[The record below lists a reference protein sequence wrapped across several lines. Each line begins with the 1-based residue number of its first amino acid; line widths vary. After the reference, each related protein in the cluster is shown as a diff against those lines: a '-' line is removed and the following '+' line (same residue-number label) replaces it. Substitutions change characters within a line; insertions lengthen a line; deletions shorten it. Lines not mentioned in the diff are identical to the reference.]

1 MIPIYKPYM
10 PENLMPELNEILYS
24 GQLNFG
30 KYGKQFESQLKE
42 FIGCEYILTI
52 NSYNT
57 AMQVVLSTLGLQF
70 GDEIIASPVSC
81 LASNQP
87 FATKGLKVIWAD
99 INPATGTL
107 CPEDVEDKITD
118 NTKAIFHNHFCGYVG
133 EIDAINALGKKY
145 GIPIIDD
152 GIEAF
157 GSEYKGNKLGD
168 LGTDV
173 TVFSFQTVRLPNTIE
188 GGAIVFK
195 DKTLYDKAV
204 LIRDYGIDRS
214 KFRTA
219 DGEINPDCD
228 IHLEGYG
235 GLMSEVNSFIG
246 TKQMLDVIQLLQQ
259 QQQNAIKWQKELK
272 NNTDIKPLQINNN
285 TNPNYWV
292 YGTLSENS
300 KMTINYFK
308 SRGFYATGVH
318 INNNIYSVFNNK
330 IDLEGVNKFKQQFV
344 AIPCGCW
351 VSDSIIKVNDKSN

>member
-1 MIPIYKPYM
+1 MIPIYLPYM
-10 PENLMPELNEILYS
+10 PQNLFPELNEILYS
-24 GQLNFG
+24 GQLSYG
-30 KYGKQFESQLKE
+30 KYGKLFELQLKE

-99 INPATGTL
+99 INPLTGTL
-107 CPEDVEDKITD
+107 CPIDVESKITK

-133 EIDAINALGKKY
+133 EIDRINSFGKKY
-145 GIPIIDD
+145 NIPIIDD

-157 GSEYKGNKLGD
+157 GSEYKGKKMGNV
-168 LGTDV
+168 GTDV

-195 DKTLYDKAV
+195 NKALYDKAV

-214 KFRTA
+214 QFRKA
-219 DGEINPDCD
+219 DGEINPDYD
-228 IHLEGYG
+228 IQLEGYG

-246 TKQMLDVIQLLQQ
+246 TKQMQNIHNLLSIQ
-259 QQQNAIKWQKELK
+259 K
-272 NNTDIKPLQINNN
+272 NNALIWDDKLTNIYTINSVKVTPNSI
-285 TNPNYWV
+285 PNYWV
-292 YGTLSENS
+292 YGTLCDKKIEAI
-300 KMTINYFK
+300 KMFK
-308 SRGFYATGVH
+308 ESGFYSTGVH
-318 INNNIYSVFNNK
+318 INNNVYSVFNNK
-330 IDLEGVNKFKQQFV
+330 ISLKGVNKFINHFV
-344 AIPCGCW
+344 AIPSGW
-351 VSDSIIKVNDKSN
+351 WYINKK

>member
-10 PENLMPELNEILYS
+10 PDNLLPELEEILYS
-24 GQLNFG
+24 GQLIYG
-30 KYGKQFESQLKE
+30 KYGRQFEKQLKE
-42 FIGCEYILTI
+42 FIGCEYLLSV

-57 AMQVVLSTLGLQF
+57 AMLVVLSTLGLSK

-87 FATKGLKVIWAD
+87 FVIKGLKVIWAD

-107 CPEDVEDKITD
+107 CPTDVECKITR

-133 EIDAINALGKKY
+133 EIDKINALGAKY

-157 GSEYKGNKLGD
+157 GSEYKGKRLGN
-168 LGTDV
+168 LGTNV

-195 DKTLYDKAV
+195 DRAMYEKAL
-204 LIRDYGIDRS
+204 LIRDYGIDRI

-219 DGEINPDCD
+219 DGEINPSCD
-228 IHLEGYG
+228 IIFEGYG

-246 TKQMLDVIQLLQQ
+246 TKQMLDIQGLLNNQKN
-259 QQQNAIKWQKELK
+259 NATKWEKELEK
-272 NNTDIKPLQINNN
+272 IGGIIPMAI
-285 TNPNYWV
+285 TNLSSPNYWV
-292 YGTLSENS
+292 FGTLTESRKESIAYFNS
-300 KMTINYFK
+300 KGY
-308 SRGFYATGVH
+308 YASGVH
-318 INNNIYSVFNNK
+318 INNNIYSVFRNK
-330 IDLEGVNKFKQQFV
+330 INLNGVNKFKNQFV
-344 AIPCGCW
+344 AIPCGW
-351 VSDSIIKVNDKSN
+351 WL

>member
-10 PENLMPELNEILYS
+10 PNNLIPELNEILYS
-24 GQLNFG
+24 GQLSFG

-42 FIGCEYILTI
+42 FICCEYILTI

-70 GDEIIASPVSC
+70 GDEVIASPISC

-99 INPATGTL
+99 INPTKGTL
-107 CPEDVEDKITD
+107 CPEDVEAKITD

-133 EIDAINALGKKY
+133 DIDAINSLGKKY

-152 GIEAF
+152 SIEAF
-157 GSEYKGNKLGD
+157 GSEYKGNKIGNV
-168 LGTDV
+168 GTDI

-195 DKTLYDKAV
+195 DKALFDKAI

-214 KFRTA
+214 KFRTE

-228 IHLEGYG
+228 IQFEGYG
-235 GLMSEVNSFIG
+235 GLMSELNSFLG
-246 TKQMLDVIQLLQQ
+246 TKQMENIFHLLEQQ
-259 QQQNAIKWQKELK
+259 HQNSIKWQKELHNK
-272 NNTDIKPLQINNN
+272 TNIRPLQVNNN

-300 KMTINYFK
+300 KETIAYFK
-308 SRGFYATGVH
+308 SKGYYATGVH

-330 IDLEGVNKFKQQFV
+330 IELGGVNKFKQQFV
-344 AIPCGCW
+344 AIPCGW
-351 VSDSIIKVNDKSN
+351 WYKL

>member
-10 PENLMPELNEILYS
+10 PDNLLPGLNEILYS
-24 GQLNFG
+24 GQLSYG
-30 KYGKQFESQLKE
+30 KYGKQFEQKLKE
-42 FIGCEYILTI
+42 FIGCEYLLTI

-57 AMQVVLSTLGLQF
+57 AMLVVLTSLGLKK

-87 FATKGLKVIWAD
+87 FVTKGIKVIWAD
-99 INPATGTL
+99 INPNTGTL
-107 CPEDVEDKITD
+107 CPTDVESKITK

-133 EIDAINALGKKY
+133 EIEAINALGKKY
-145 GIPIIDD
+145 DIPIIDD

-157 GSEYKGNKLGD
+157 GSKYRGNRLGNV
-168 LGTDV
+168 GTDV

-195 DKTLYDKAV
+195 NKALYDKAV

-214 KFRTA
+214 QFRTA

-228 IHLEGYG
+228 IQLEGYG
-235 GLMSEVNSFIG
+235 GLMGEVNSFIG
-246 TKQMLDVIQLLQQ
+246 TKQMENIEKLLNQ
-259 QQQNAIKWQKELK
+259 QQQNATKWQNELQ
-272 NNTDIKPLQINNN
+272 NSTDIKSLQINNN

-292 YGTLSENS
+292 FGTLSENC
-300 KMTINYFK
+300 KETIAYFK
-308 SRGFYATGVH
+308 SKGFYATGVH

-330 IDLEGVNKFKQQFV
+330 IDLKGVNKFKQQFV
-344 AIPCGCW
+344 AIPSGW
-351 VSDSIIKVNDKSN
+351 WISKL

>member
-10 PENLMPELNEILYS
+10 PENIMTELNEILYS
-24 GQLNFG
+24 GQLSFG

-70 GDEIIASPVSC
+70 GDEVIASPVSC

-99 INPATGTL
+99 INPLIGTL
-107 CPEDVEDKITD
+107 CPIDVESKITKK
-118 NTKAIFHNHFCGYVG
+118 TKAIFHNHFCGYVG
-133 EIDAINALGKKY
+133 EIDAINTLGKKY
-145 GIPIIDD
+145 DIPIIDD

-157 GSEYKGNKLGD
+157 GSEYKGSKLGNV
-168 LGTDV
+168 GTDV

-195 DKTLYDKAV
+195 NKALYDKAV

-228 IHLEGYG
+228 ITLEGYG
-235 GLMSEVNSFIG
+235 GLMSELNSFIG
-246 TKQMLDVIQLLQQ
+246 TKQIVEIKSLLNIQAK
-259 QQQNAIKWQKELK
+259 NALKWQNELQ
-272 NNTDIKPLQINNN
+272 NNTKIMSLQINNN
-285 TNPNYWV
+285 SNPNYWV
-292 YGTLSENS
+292 FGTLSENS
-300 KMTINYFK
+300 KETIAYFK
-308 SRGFYATGVH
+308 SKGYYATGVH

-330 IDLEGVNKFKQQFV
+330 INLVGVNKFKQQYV
-344 AIPCGCW
+344 AIPCGW
-351 VSDSIIKVNDKSN
+351 WI

>member
-10 PENLMPELNEILYS
+10 PENVMPELNEILYS
-24 GQLNFG
+24 GQLSFG

-70 GDEIIASPVSC
+70 ADEIIASPVSC

-87 FATKGLKVIWAD
+87 FATKGLNVIWSD
-99 INPATGTL
+99 INPSTGTL
-107 CPEDVEDKITD
+107 CPKDVENKITI

-133 EIDAINALGKKY
+133 EIEAINSLGKKY

-157 GSEYKGNKLGD
+157 GSEYKEKKLGNI
-168 LGTDV
+168 GTDL

-195 DKTLYDKAV
+195 DKALYDKAV
-204 LIRDYGIDRS
+204 LIRDYGIDRTN
-214 KFRTA
+214 FRTA
-219 DGEINPDCD
+219 DGEINPECD
-228 IHLEGYG
+228 IRLEGYG

-246 TKQMLDVIQLLQQ
+246 TKQMLDIEQLLKQ
-259 QQQNAIKWQKELK
+259 QQQNASKWQKELQK
-272 NNTDIKPLQINNN
+272 STDIKSLHINNN

-292 YGTLSENS
+292 FGTLSENN
-300 KMTINYFK
+300 KETIVYFK
-308 SRGFYATGVH
+308 SKGYYATGVH
-318 INNNIYSVFNNK
+318 INNNIYSVFNNN
-330 IDLEGVNKFKQQFV
+330 INNVFE
-344 AIPCGCW
+344 
-351 VSDSIIKVNDKSN
+351 IKSLFQPN

>member
-10 PENLMPELNEILYS
+10 PDNLLPELNEILYS
-24 GQLNFG
+24 GQLSYG
-30 KYGKQFESQLKE
+30 KYGKQFEQKLKE
-42 FIGCEYILTI
+42 FIGCEYLLTI

-57 AMQVVLSTLGLQF
+57 AMLVVLTTLGLKE

-87 FATKGLKVIWAD
+87 FVTKGLKVIWAD
-99 INPATGTL
+99 VNPTTGTL
-107 CPEDVEDKITD
+107 CPTDVESKITK

-133 EIDAINALGKKY
+133 EIEVINALGKKY
-145 GIPIIDD
+145 DIPIIDD

-157 GSEYKGNKLGD
+157 GSEYRGNRLGNV
-168 LGTDV
+168 GTDV

-195 DKTLYDKAV
+195 NKALYDKAV

-214 KFRTA
+214 QFRTA

-228 IHLEGYG
+228 IQLEGYG

-246 TKQMLDVIQLLQQ
+246 TKQMENIEKLLNQ
-259 QQQNAIKWQKELK
+259 QQQNAIKWFNELQ
-272 NNTDIKPLQINNN
+272 NNLEIKPLSINQNS
-285 TNPNYWV
+285 NPNYWV
-292 YGTLSENS
+292 YGTLTENS
-300 KMTINYFK
+300 KETIAYFK
-308 SRGFYATGVH
+308 SRGYYATEVH

-330 IDLEGVNKFKQQFV
+330 IVLKGVNKFKQQFV
-344 AIPCGCW
+344 AVPCGWW
-351 VSDSIIKVNDKSN
+351 VNQK

>member
-24 GQLNFG
+24 GQLSYG

-99 INPATGTL
+99 INPTTGTL
-107 CPEDVEDKITD
+107 CPEDVEARITD

-133 EIDAINALGKKY
+133 EIDAINTLGKKY

-157 GSEYKGNKLGD
+157 GSQYNDKRVGN

-173 TVFSFQTVRLPNTIE
+173 TIFSFQTVRLPNTIE
-188 GGAIVFK
+188 GGAIAFK
-195 DKTLYDKAV
+195 DKALHDKAV
-204 LIRDYGIDRS
+204 LIRDYGIDRTN
-214 KFRTA
+214 FRTA
-219 DGEINPDCD
+219 DGEINSECD
-228 IHLEGYG
+228 IQLEGYG

-246 TKQMLDVIQLLQQ
+246 TKQMLDITQLLEQ
-259 QQQNAIKWQKELK
+259 QQQNASKWQKELQKSNDIKSLYK
-272 NNTDIKPLQINNN
+272 NNH

-292 YGTLSENS
+292 YGTLSKNS
-300 KMTINYFK
+300 KETIAYFK
-308 SRGFYATGVH
+308 SKGYNATGVH

-330 IDLEGVNKFKQQFV
+330 IKLIGVNKFKQQFV
-344 AIPCGCW
+344 AIPCGW
-351 VSDSIIKVNDKSN
+351 WNTF

>member
-1 MIPIYKPYM
+1 M
-10 PENLMPELNEILYS
+10 PENLMPELNEILHS
-24 GQLNFG
+24 GQLSFG

-42 FIGCEYILTI
+42 FICCEYVLTI

-57 AMQVVLSTLGLQF
+57 AMQVVLSTLGLQA
-70 GDEIIASPVSC
+70 GDEVIASPVSC

-107 CPEDVEDKITD
+107 CSEDVEAKITT
-118 NTKAIFHNHFCGYVG
+118 NIKAIFHNHFCGYIG

-145 GIPIIDD
+145 NIPIIDD

-157 GSEYKGNKLGD
+157 GSEYKGKKLGNV
-168 LGTDV
+168 GTDV

-195 DKTLYDKAV
+195 DKALYDKAL

-214 KFRTA
+214 KFRTT

-228 IHLEGYG
+228 IQLEGYG
-235 GLMSEVNSFIG
+235 GLMSEINSFIG
-246 TKQMLDVIQLLQQ
+246 TKQMLNIEQLLKV
-259 QQQNAIKWQKELK
+259 QQQNAIKWQVELD
-272 NNTDIKPLQINNN
+272 NNTEIIPLSIVRNSV
-285 TNPNYWV
+285 PNFWV
-292 YGTLSENS
+292 FGTLSENS
-300 KMTINYFK
+300 KETIAYFK
-308 SRGFYATGVH
+308 SKGYYATGVH

-330 IDLEGVNKFKQQFV
+330 IELEGVNKFKKQFV
-344 AIPCGCW
+344 AIPCGWW
-351 VSDSIIKVNDKSN
+351 VDNKKN

>member
-10 PENLMPELNEILYS
+10 PENLIPELNEILYS
-24 GQLNFG
+24 GHLSFG
-30 KYGKQFESQLKE
+30 KYGKKFESQLKE

-70 GDEIIASPVSC
+70 GDEVIASPVSC

-107 CPEDVEDKITD
+107 CPKDVEAKITS

-133 EIDAINALGKKY
+133 EIDAINALGEKY

-157 GSEYKGNKLGD
+157 GSEYNGKKLGN

-195 DKTLYDKAV
+195 NKALYDKAV

-228 IHLEGYG
+228 ITLEGYG

-246 TKQMLDVIQLLQQ
+246 TKQMDNIEKLLNQ
-259 QQQNAIKWQKELK
+259 QQQNALKWQNELQ
-272 NNTDIKPLQINNN
+272 NSTDIKPLQINNY
-285 TNPNYWV
+285 TNPNFWV
-292 YGTLSENS
+292 YGTLSANCKE
-300 KMTINYFK
+300 TIAYFK
-308 SRGFYATGVH
+308 SKGYYATGVH
-318 INNNIYSVFNNK
+318 INNNIYSVFNSK
-330 IDLEGVNKFKQQFV
+330 MDLKGVNKFKQQFV
-344 AIPCGCW
+344 AIPCGW
-351 VSDSIIKVNDKSN
+351 WNIL